1 MPQRVAVSEKRET
14 IELAIDNSAG
24 RPIDQLVHCLALT
37 QPELILVDP
46 ERADLLDGVARQL
59 YKHGVGKVRWTFLT
73 RRRLSLMPE

>member
-1 MPQRVAVSEKRET
+1 VPQCLAVSKG
-14 IELAIDNSAG
+14 ISSGQGIDDDG

-59 YKHGVGKVRWTFLT
+59 YKHGVGKVRWSSLAG
-73 RRRLSLMPE
+73 RRLSLMPE